1 MDNSIIIVLGMIL
14 LILIMLNHLT
24 IIVDPAQ
31 QIPSSP
37 QGSCA
42 QTTFGCCPD
51 GVNSKINFYGTNC
64 PGYKPIPGYPVQP
77 QPQNQMIGGCSGT
90 RYGCCP
96 DNYTAKIDTQ
106 GSNCSH

>member
-31 QIPSSP
+31 KPH

-51 GVNSKINFYGTNC
+51 GINSKINFYGTNC
-64 PGYKPIPGYPVQP
+64 PGYKPAPGYPVQP
-77 QPQNQMIGGCSGT
+77 QQKQ
-90 RYGCCP
+90 
-96 DNYTAKIDTQ
+96 
-106 GSNCSH
+106 